1 MRILFVCHG
10 NICRS
15 PMAEMIFREMLSRRG
30 LSECFEVDSCATSRE
45 EIWNGVGNPIYPP
58 AKRELERHGIP
69 VLPHRARQITRE
81 DYEHFDLL
89 LCMDHSN
96 LSALH
101 RLLGEDPQRK
111 IALLM
116 SCAGE
121 DRDVADPWYTDRF
134 DVAYR
139 DIERGCKALLDS
151 LLNRS

>member
-15 PMAEMIFREMLSRRG
+15 PMAEMIFRELLARRS
-30 LSECFEVDSCATSRE
+30 LTEHFEVDSCATSRE

-58 AKRELERHGIP
+58 AKRELERHQIP
-69 VLPHRARQITRE
+69 VLPHRARQVTEE
-81 DYEHFDLL
+81 DYRYYDLL
-89 LCMDHSN
+89 LCMDHRN

-101 RLLGEDPQRK
+101 RLLGGDLQGK
-111 IALLM
+111 IALLL
-116 SCAGE
+116 SYAGE

-139 DIERGCKALLDS
+139 DILLGCESLLDS
-151 LLNRS
+151 LMPLS